1 MVYQTGVDE
10 QEYAMA
16 AEQFTGDSPSYREAM
31 RGHEADDWR
40 KAMEAEKENLQTHA
54 AYEEIPEDSLISWQV
69 RNRRAEHQRW

>member
-1 MVYQTGVDE
+1 
-10 QEYAMA
+10 MA

-54 AYEEIPEDSLISWQV
+54 AYEEIPEDSLISWQ
-69 RNRRAEHQRW
+69 